1 MRRKPTPSSS
11 ASTRQRRW
19 PDHAD
24 GFRVAAIETSEASVS
39 LINEATQ
46 LADQMLTTV
55 QESQTRIDL
64 LQITRLLVE
73 VAGLQ
78 EYLQKLLI
86 QARLGRD

>member
-1 MRRKPTPSSS
+1 MRRKPTPSSPAS
-11 ASTRQRRW
+11 ARQRRW

-24 GFRVAAIETSEASVS
+24 GFRVAAIETSETSVS

-46 LADQMLTTV
+46 LADQMLTTA
-55 QESQTRIDL
+55 QEPQTRIDL
-64 LQITRLLVE
+64 LQLTRLLAE
-73 VAGLQ
+73 AAGLQ

>member
-1 MRRKPTPSSS
+1 MQRKPTPSYP
-11 ASTRQRRW
+11 ASVRQRRW

-24 GFRVAAIETSEASVS
+24 GFRVAAIETSEVSVS
-39 LINEATQ
+39 LIDEATQ
-46 LADQMLTTV
+46 LADELLPGV
-55 QESQTRIDL
+55 QEAQTRIDL
-64 LQITRLLVE
+64 LQITRLLLE